1 MQAARVTRSVS
12 LVMVTAN
19 LGPSSSESDD
29 DGPRQES
36 LRTDFDFALPILLGL
51 PPPGVR
57 EKMAGEDTTGGID

>member
-1 MQAARVTRSVS
+1 
-12 LVMVTAN
+12 MVTAN